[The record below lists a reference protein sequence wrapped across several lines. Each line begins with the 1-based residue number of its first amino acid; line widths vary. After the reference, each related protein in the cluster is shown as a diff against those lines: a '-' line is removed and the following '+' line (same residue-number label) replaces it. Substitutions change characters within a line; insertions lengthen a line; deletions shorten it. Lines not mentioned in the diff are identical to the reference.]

1 MTGAARKVTLA
12 MVSQL
17 ALVFRIAFMGLLL
30 AWHPTAA
37 KAQVCGSDYVLKE
50 GDTLADIAQRVYG
63 SRSQWTAIFYSNQ
76 DRMGALATLL
86 VPGLAIKIPC
96 IGAAPNVTPTA
107 TTPSAPLPFASPA
120 PNASTPSGFELSSM
134 FRQIQFLTAEGY
146 PPFADRTL
154 PNGGIVLDLLT
165 ASMDLIKQQS
175 KGGFDYQISWVNDW
189 AAHLNPLLITR
200 AFDAGIPWVKP
211 DCTNIAALDRNSQY
225 KCQKFFFSD
234 PFYESTSVLF
244 VRLDS
249 PIMFN
254 ADNEILGKTLCRTKG
269 WSTFDLDK
277 GGRNWIKDNKVT
289 LMQPQTPEECFRLLV
304 SGTVDAVV
312 IPDLTGRA
320 ISSAMGLADHVRA
333 TDRPVNIE
341 TMHAI
346 IAKTHPHARTML
358 YYINSSLA
366 KLRETGEYDR
376 IVEKHLQQFWEDQ
389 DGPIGPKPSA
399 GGGEAKTTPPVSAP
413 ATQGKSAGAPHPPSQ

>member
-1 MTGAARKVTLA
+1 MLDRLAASWR
-12 MVSQL
+12 L
-17 ALVFRIAFMGLLL
+17 ALAGLLL
-30 AWHPTAA
+30 AWHGAA
-37 KAQVCGSDYVLKE
+37 PASAQTCGVDYVIRD

-63 SRSQWTAIFYSNQ
+63 NRSQWTAIFYSNQ
-76 DRMGALATLL
+76 DRLGANATLL
-86 VPGLAIKIPC
+86 VPGLAIKVPC
-96 IGAAPNVTPTA
+96 IGAAQGATPAAA
-107 TTPSAPLPFASPA
+107 TPAAPA
-120 PNASTPSGFELSSM
+120 PSGAAPGPDGFELSSM

-154 PNGGIVLDLLT
+154 PNGGIVLDLLSS
-165 ASMDLIKQQS
+165 SMELIK
-175 KGGFDYQISWVNDW
+175 KGGKGAFDYQISWVNDW

-211 DCTNIAALDRNSQY
+211 DCSTPAALDRGSQY

-234 PFYESTSVLF
+234 PFYESVSVLF
-244 VRLDS
+244 VKTAS

-254 ADNEILGKTLCRTKG
+254 SDDEVIGKTLCVTKG

-277 GGRNWIKDNKVT
+277 GGRNWLKDSKVT
-289 LMQPQTPEECFRLLV
+289 LMQPPTPEECFRMLD

-312 IPDLTGRA
+312 VPDLTGRA
-320 ISSAMGLADHVRA
+320 ISSAMGMTDRVRA
-333 TDRPVNIE
+333 TDRPVHIE

-376 IVEKHLQQFWEDQ
+376 IVEKHLDQFWSGQEAPTGATAPSPGADA
-389 DGPIGPKPSA
+389 KPRPA
-399 GGGEAKTTPPVSAP
+399 APTPAP
-413 ATQGKSAGAPHPPSQ
+413 APGKSAAGNSRQPSQ